1 MWLSLSS
8 VYYAFAHYE
17 YLLIKSQTYENFDNW
32 ECTSPSQS
40 KKKNVIL
47 SFTETKFHK
56 DENGNRPLDKD
67 VGRITLK
74 YCIPLILN
82 LKM

>member
-1 MWLSLSS
+1 MRI
-8 VYYAFAHYE
+8 
-17 YLLIKSQTYENFDNW
+17 LITENALHQVSQ
-32 ECTSPSQS
+32 

-47 SFTETKFHK
+47 SFTETKFRK

-82 LKM
+82 LKCNVKQ